1 MADASSSPTVA
12 LASAELWDF
21 AHAEP
26 SSPLTLARA
35 EDFAAAEAAS
45 SSPTAACASAML
57 LDFAIAE
64 PAPPLAVA
72 SVVLADWTAAVP
84 ASPSVLAVAE
94 AVLEAEAEASID
106 SSTG

>member
-1 MADASSSPTVA
+1 
-12 LASAELWDF
+12 
-21 AHAEP
+21 
-26 SSPLTLARA
+26 
-35 EDFAAAEAAS
+35 
-45 SSPTAACASAML
+45 ML